1 MKQMSIVDLMNAMV
15 PITRFNKGEAAKIFD
30 EVESVGVKIVVKNNR
45 PACVLV
51 SPAQYEMLT
60 EMLSDYAL
68 KAEAEKRVAMN
79 NDDDNVSHEEIM
91 KELGITDE
99 DLADVEVDIE

>member
-51 SPAQYEMLT
+51 SPTQYEMLT

-68 KAEAEKRVAMN
+68 KAEAEKRVAIN

>member
-51 SPAQYEMLT
+51 SPTQYEMLT

-68 KAEAEKRVAMN
+68 KAEAEKRVAIN

-91 KELGITDE
+91 KELGNTDE